1 VRNDERR
8 RTKDEGQRINDKRFS
23 IFDCRLPIE
32 NNRKSQIRNRQ
43 LSFVIRHPSSV
54 VCPSSL
60 VVTAVALDWLIGDPP
75 NALHPVAWFGK
86 IVQAMEHHA
95 PRDNP
100 RAELWYGAGMTA
112 SGIALAAMPAFLME
126 RWLRARTSVWCIALA
141 ALALKLTFA
150 WRGLICAGRAVQ
162 RDLETRAADAAR
174 DDLRALVSRDT
185 RALDTSQ
192 LSAAAIESLAEN
204 ASDSF
209 VAPLFYFGLFG
220 LPGAFV
226 YRAVNTLDAMIGYR
240 GQYEF
245 LGKVAARVDDA
256 LNFIPAR
263 LTALLLVLAA
273 RFTRNDA
280 RRAWQTMLR
289 DHARTESPNAGYPMS
304 AMAGA
309 LDVRLEKVGHYV
321 LNEHGRAPQP
331 RDIARAARI
340 VSLALVFGVVASV
353 FFQILNRKS
362 EI

>member
-1 VRNDERR
+1 MKDEGRMTDDEGRTTDDERR
-8 RTKDEGQRINDKRFS
+8 RTKDEGQ
-23 IFDCRLPIE
+23 
-32 NNRKSQIRNRQ
+32 
-43 LSFVIRHPSSV
+43 SFVRRWSFV
-54 VCPSSL
+54 LRLL
-60 VVTAVALDWLIGDPP
+60 VAVALDWLIGDPP
-75 NALHPVAWFGK
+75 NALHPVAWFGRFA
-86 IVQAMEHHA
+86 QALERSA

-112 SGIALAAMPAFLME
+112 SGIALAALPALSLE
-126 RWLRARTSVWCIALA
+126 RWLRARSSVWCIALA

-150 WRGLICAGRAVQ
+150 WRGLIRAGQAVQ
-162 RDLETRAADAAR
+162 HDLETRALNAAR

-209 VAPLFYFGLFG
+209 VAPLFYFYLFG

-240 GQYEF
+240 GRYEF
-245 LGKVAARVDDA
+245 LGKVAARLDDA

-273 RFTRNDA
+273 RCTRNDA

-321 LNEHGRAPQP
+321 LNEYGRAPQP
-331 RDIARAARI
+331 RDIARAARV
-340 VSLALVFGVVASV
+340 VSVALGLAVVGMVLVGRRMTKDEGRMTKDGGIDAIQV
-353 FFQILNRKS
+353 
-362 EI
+362 

>member
-1 VRNDERR
+1 MTKDERR
-8 RTKDEGQRINDKRFS
+8 AKDERRTTKDEGRRFL
-23 IFDCRLPIE
+23 ICPW
-32 NNRKSQIRNRQ
+32 
-43 LSFVIRHPSSV
+43 SFVLRL
-54 VCPSSL
+54 L
-60 VVTAVALDWLIGDPP
+60 VAVALDWLIGDPP
-75 NALHPVAWFGK
+75 NALHPVAWFGRF
-86 IVQAMEHHA
+86 VQAMERRA

-112 SGIALAAMPAFLME
+112 SGIALAALPALLLE
-126 RWLRARTSVWCIALA
+126 RWLRARTGVWYIALA

-150 WRGLICAGRAVQ
+150 WRGLIRAGLTVQ

-209 VAPLFYFGLFG
+209 VAPLFYFWLFG

-226 YRAVNTLDAMIGYR
+226 YRAVNTLDAMIGYHGR
-240 GQYEF
+240 YEF
-245 LGKVAARVDDA
+245 LGKVAARVDDL

-263 LTALLLVLAA
+263 LTALVLVLVA
-273 RFTRNDA
+273 RLTRNDA
-280 RRAWQTMLR
+280 RRAWQTMRR

-304 AMAGA
+304 TMAGA

-331 RDIARAARI
+331 RDIARAARVVSVALGI
-340 VSLALVFGVVASV
+340 VVVGMV
-353 FFQILNRKS
+353 LLGGRKTKD
-362 EI
+362 E